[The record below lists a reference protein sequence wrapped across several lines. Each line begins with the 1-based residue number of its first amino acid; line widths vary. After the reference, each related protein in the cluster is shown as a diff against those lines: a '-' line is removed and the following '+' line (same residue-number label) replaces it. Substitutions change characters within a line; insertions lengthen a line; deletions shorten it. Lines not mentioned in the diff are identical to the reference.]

1 MNQQQLIFIR
11 EIARTGT
18 IRGAAACVDRTPSAL
33 TRGLKSVENE
43 LGCQLFRRIREG
55 MVPTSEGETV
65 LSYGERIL
73 KSLQEIK
80 EKRIWSEN
88 EIRYLLCIRENKSI
102 TGAAETLFIAQPS
115 LSQVLK
121 EVEEEVGFKI
131 FQRDRRGAEETK
143 AGAELLE
150 QLEEVWKLWK
160 EMREELGEYR
170 ELKKG
175 TVTIGIP
182 MNLGAC
188 ILPVVVPVFRRR
200 YPGVKVFIRENNS
213 QELEKMIWEQAG
225 EEFNINSPKQLGVIL
240 LEKMMLSHKVD
251 FCIMHFQKALDEVCY
266 DEFSEDP
273 FYLAVPEIFQSQVS
287 LSEEKSLKAEDIRQL
302 KKIPFVMVAS
312 RQKLRQVADEI
323 LRKAGIRPDICCTT
337 KSMETAKRLAAG
349 GMGATFLPKSY
360 MTLYSGTEGLSCYP
374 LDKELG
380 ASWKLVA
387 AYPADE
393 KLSRASR
400 EFLRTLKECLE

>member
-1 MNQQQLIFIR
+1 
-11 EIARTGT
+11 
-18 IRGAAACVDRTPSAL
+18 
-33 TRGLKSVENE
+33 
-43 LGCQLFRRIREG
+43 
-55 MVPTSEGETV
+55 
-65 LSYGERIL
+65 
-73 KSLQEIK
+73 
-80 EKRIWSEN
+80 
-88 EIRYLLCIRENKSI
+88 
-102 TGAAETLFIAQPS
+102 
-115 LSQVLK
+115 
-121 EVEEEVGFKI
+121 
-131 FQRDRRGAEETK
+131 
-143 AGAELLE
+143 
-150 QLEEVWKLWK
+150 
-160 EMREELGEYR
+160 
-170 ELKKG
+170 
-175 TVTIGIP
+175 
-182 MNLGAC
+182 
-188 ILPVVVPVFRRR
+188 
-200 YPGVKVFIRENNS
+200 
-213 QELEKMIWEQAG
+213 
-225 EEFNINSPKQLGVIL
+225 
-240 LEKMMLSHKVD
+240 MMLSHKVD

-266 DEFSEDP
+266 DEFLRILLSCS
-273 FYLAVPEIFQSQVS
+273 AGNFQSQVS

>member
-11 EIARTGT
+11 QIARTGS
-18 IRGAAACVDRTPSAL
+18 IRGAAVCVDRTPSAL

-55 MVPTSEGETV
+55 MVPTSEGDTV
-65 LSYGERIL
+65 LSYGEQIL
-73 KSLQEIK
+73 ETL
-80 EKRIWSEN
+80 EKIGKDRSWSEN
-88 EIRYLLCIRENKSI
+88 EIRYLLCIREARSI

-121 EVEEEVGFKI
+121 EVEEEIGFKI
-131 FQRDRRGAEETK
+131 FQRDRNGAGETRE
-143 AGAELLE
+143 GTQLLD
-150 QLEEVWKLWK
+150 QLEESWKLWK
-160 EMREELGEYR
+160 EMRDELGEYR

-213 QELEKMIWEQAG
+213 QELEKM
-225 EEFNINSPKQLGVIL
+225 
-240 LEKMMLSHKVD
+240 MLSHKVD
-251 FCIMHFQKALDEVCY
+251 FCILHFQKALEAVRY
-266 DEFSEDP
+266 EEFSDDP
-273 FYLAVPEIFQSQVS
+273 FYLAVPEAFRSQILLPEGKV
-287 LSEEKSLKAEDIRQL
+287 LNADDLRQL
-302 KKIPFVMVAS
+302 KKLPFVMVAS

-323 LRKAGIRPDICCTT
+323 LKKAGIRPDICCTT
-337 KSMETAKRLAAG
+337 KSMETAKRLCAA

-360 MTLYSGTEGLSCYP
+360 MTLYSGTEGLVCYP
-374 LDKELG
+374 LEEELG
-380 ASWKLVA
+380 ASWKLVT

>member
-143 AGAELLE
+143 EGAELLE

-213 QELEKMIWEQAG
+213 QELEKM
-225 EEFNINSPKQLGVIL
+225 
-240 LEKMMLSHKVD
+240 MLSHKVD

-302 KKIPFVMVAS
+302 KKLPFVMVAS

>member
-1 MNQQQLIFIR
+1 M
-11 EIARTGT
+11 
-18 IRGAAACVDRTPSAL
+18 
-33 TRGLKSVENE
+33 
-43 LGCQLFRRIREG
+43 
-55 MVPTSEGETV
+55 
-65 LSYGERIL
+65 
-73 KSLQEIK
+73 
-80 EKRIWSEN
+80 
-88 EIRYLLCIRENKSI
+88 
-102 TGAAETLFIAQPS
+102 ETL
-115 LSQVLK
+115 
-121 EVEEEVGFKI
+121 EGN
-131 FQRDRRGAEETK
+131 
-143 AGAELLE
+143 AG
-150 QLEEVWKLWK
+150 
-160 EMREELGEYR
+160 R
-170 ELKKG
+170 

-213 QELEKMIWEQAG
+213 QE
-225 EEFNINSPKQLGVIL
+225 

>member
-1 MNQQQLIFIR
+1 MYPI
-11 EIARTGT
+11 
-18 IRGAAACVDRTPSAL
+18 
-33 TRGLKSVENE
+33 LKAEKLADKIYLMEVKAPRVAKS
-43 LGCQLFRRIREG
+43 CQ
-55 MVPTSEGETV
+55 PGEFV
-65 LSYGERIL
+65 IVKIDEAGERIPL
-73 KSLQEIK
+73 TICDY
-80 EKRIWSEN
+80 N
-88 EIRYLLCIRENKSI
+88 RE
-102 TGAAETLFIAQPS
+102 
-115 LSQVLK
+115 
-121 EVEEEVGFKI
+121 
-131 FQRDRRGAEETK
+131 
-143 AGAELLE
+143 
-150 QLEEVWKLWK
+150 
-160 EMREELGEYR
+160 
-170 ELKKG
+170 KG

-213 QELEKMIWEQAG
+213 QE
-225 EEFNINSPKQLGVIL
+225 